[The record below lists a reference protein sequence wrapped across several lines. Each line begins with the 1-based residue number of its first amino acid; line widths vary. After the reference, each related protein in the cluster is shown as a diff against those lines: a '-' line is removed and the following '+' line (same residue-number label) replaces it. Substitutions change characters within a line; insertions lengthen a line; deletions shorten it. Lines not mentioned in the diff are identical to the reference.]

1 MASDPVVLMIWEINF
16 GMIGWINFYFNVW
29 TPNVNNLFD
38 SLASMIKTAEKNIN
52 LMTMLRLLR
61 QSDRRL
67 VDYI

>member
-1 MASDPVVLMIWEINF
+1 MASDPVVLMICEINF